1 MADRL
6 KGTLLAR
13 ALIMLLALLKMALGL
28 VYVSLPRP
36 KWKKQSGSD
45 ETPARPG
52 RPSSHK
58 HDL

>member
-36 KWKKQSGSD
+36 KWKKQSGGD

-52 RPSSHK
+52 PPSPTQT
-58 HDL
+58 